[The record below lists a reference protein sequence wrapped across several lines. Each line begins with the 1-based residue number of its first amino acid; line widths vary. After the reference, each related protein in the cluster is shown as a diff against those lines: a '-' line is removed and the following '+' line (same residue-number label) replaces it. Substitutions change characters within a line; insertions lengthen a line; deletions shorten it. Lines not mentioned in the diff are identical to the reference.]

1 MRRAPIILL
10 LVLLLQGGALAQ
22 DLASPLV
29 PAFTPTVTPTPT
41 TVAKPMPPLTP
52 TEKRGW
58 MSHILH
64 PFGGGSSKSP
74 PKYKNPKLRGL
85 LLSLQALPQPV
96 KLSEVR
102 HLEVKLTVSN
112 QGKPPITLEFPT
124 EQRIEIYLSDTYE
137 IVLTKFSDNHAF
149 AEKSAT
155 VLINPQEHV
164 EYDETIATRELTP
177 DKVFILEVFFPK
189 YPELI
194 VRQKFMTAP

>member
-1 MRRAPIILL
+1 MRRAPTTLL
-10 LVLLLQGGALAQ
+10 LVLLLQCAALAQ
-22 DLASPLV
+22 DITSSPVL
-29 PAFTPTVTPTPT
+29 TPTP
-41 TVAKPMPPLTP
+41 MPTP
-52 TEKRGW
+52 TPAEKRGW

-85 LLSLQALPQPV
+85 LLSLQALPQPI

-102 HLEVKLTVSN
+102 HLDVKLTVSN
-112 QGKPPITLEFPT
+112 HGKVPIPLDFPS
-124 EQRIEIYLSDTYE
+124 EQRIEIYLRDTSE
-137 IVLTKFSDNHAF
+137 TVLTKFSDNHAF
-149 AEKSAT
+149 TEKPAT

-189 YPELI
+189 YPELV

>member
-1 MRRAPIILL
+1 MRRAPTTLL

-22 DLASPLV
+22 NITSSPV
-29 PAFTPTVTPTPT
+29 TTPTPT
-41 TVAKPMPPLTP
+41 STPLPMLTP

-64 PFGGGSSKSP
+64 PFGGGSSKAP

-85 LLSLQALPQPV
+85 VVSVQALPQPV
-96 KLSEVR
+96 KLSETR

-124 EQRIEIYLSDTYE
+124 EQRIEIYLRDTSE

-177 DKVFILEVFFPK
+177 GKVFILEVFFPK

>member
-1 MRRAPIILL
+1 MRRAPTTLL

-22 DLASPLV
+22 DITSAPV
-29 PAFTPTVTPTPT
+29 PTPTPT
-41 TVAKPMPPLTP
+41 PA
-52 TEKRGW
+52 EKRGW

-64 PFGGGSSKSP
+64 PFGGGGSKSP
-74 PKYKNPKLRGL
+74 PKYRNPKLRGL
-85 LLSLQALPQPV
+85 MLDLQTSPQPV

-102 HLEVKLTVSN
+102 HLEVKLTLSN
-112 QGKPPITLEFPT
+112 HAKLPIPLDFPS
-124 EQRIEIYLSDTYE
+124 EQRIEIYLRDTSE

-149 AEKSAT
+149 AEKPAT

-164 EYDETIATRELTP
+164 EYDETIATRDLTP

-189 YPELI
+189 YPELV

>member
-1 MRRAPIILL
+1 MRRAPATLL
-10 LVLLLQGGALAQ
+10 LLLLLEGGALAQ
-22 DLASPLV
+22 DITSSPV
-29 PAFTPTVTPTPT
+29 PTPTPT
-41 TVAKPMPPLTP
+41 PVPTLTLTP

-58 MSHILH
+58 MSHVLH

-102 HLEVKLTVSN
+102 HLEVKLTVTN
-112 QGKPPITLEFPT
+112 QGKAPITLDFPS
-124 EQRIEIYLSDTYE
+124 EQRIEIYLRDTSE
-137 IVLTKFSDNHAF
+137 MVLTKFSDNHAF
-149 AEKSAT
+149 AEKPAT
-155 VLINPQEHV
+155 VMINMQEHV
-164 EYDETIATRELTP
+164 EYDETIATRDLTP

-189 YPELI
+189 YQELV